1 MRENVIVMESIFNVL
16 YNLYT
21 EVLNDLSIGY
31 SLPQDKI
38 DQMWKII
45 HDLYFVQN
53 NFCSPEEV
61 NYLLE
66 YYEHL

>member
-38 DQMWKII
+38 DQM
-45 HDLYFVQN
+45 
-53 NFCSPEEV
+53 
-61 NYLLE
+61 
-66 YYEHL
+66 